1 MEFSSAFTFRQQPQE
16 NRESTSEE
24 PIPIPSPGIH
34 CPHFAGFMA
43 VSLAEGHNTIGLQPV
58 ISNAAP
64 TFQDVSLGGG
74 SFDVRKVKASSFPIG
89 LGTEIL
95 KGRKYVAVKHPRT
108 QDDGSVSFAD
118 IALELQIL
126 RHPLVQKHEN
136 IVDLLAVMYHDNGN
150 KEGIRVV
157 PALVLEYAEYGN
169 LKSYQEA
176 GYAPSLHEKL
186 DIAIDAA
193 RGLEGLHEAGI
204 VHGDVKPSNLLV
216 FRHPNKKAV
225 VKVSDF
231 GFAMPMQ
238 GGQLIGSTE
247 VYLAPEAETAH
258 FNRRYIRQQDIYSF
272 GLTLWTILGDGVAY
286 HSTLPEGDK
295 LESIWK
301 LKKSNLIASLATFNV
316 LHRLRNEKY
325 PLMTLAKVI
334 LTCLQCPPEKRF
346 SSMSKIIHHLEVTK
360 SLVNSTDGRDTPDAS
375 ALRAAL
381 PTFESIVYRAKI
393 PTTDD
398 ERSERT
404 ILKGLTTVAFAYLR
418 QELGLHNTPASI
430 DPWQICNMMTH
441 FLPKAHERYY
451 SSFSRDETPFIAA
464 LQGISKSRLE
474 KTITELLP
482 TISQLLPREPNLSET
497 REAQPVS
504 AVNACLL
511 ILDCAGLLNEPFNT
525 ELFSLVA
532 TKSKAE
538 PMQLFKDEDFIPD
551 VCYNTNPEID
561 SGTDSIKIKK
571 SSNILQKTPKAVR
584 VALFNSLKTIFDTS
598 TNQNERAKTA
608 LNLAS
613 ACMDDIGVEYDL
625 RSAAYYVRQ
634 AAQLGSEEAQTLY
647 ISVFCQVP
655 DQEAPDEE
663 TLRTWVV
670 ESAQA
675 GNPVALQKL
684 KKDWPSDWRQVKQK
698 TQLDELNRLGVNAS
712 ASEDLSSMLEA
723 LSLSEVEFSYSRDL
737 LLWSIVMDK
746 PDITVTCLDQNNS
759 LVELALQNE
768 ETPLLLAARLGRK
781 RVLEAILQHHSCGSA
796 PQIAD
801 QKGITPLHWLCSFA
815 DEDHETIAKLL
826 VSKGADLNSPACV
839 ISRTQYGIRLDGGGI
854 LAHTPLHWAITQ
866 KRLAAVDVLLKLGAD
881 PTFCMEVEE
890 GEGSHLSP
898 LELACGLCYS
908 PVVERL
914 LQEPQV
920 QQETSKLKPMVGGGE
935 LMYLPL
941 FHVISGTPR
950 WQRLLTL
957 GIDFELETKN
967 TMKVMIENGAPTDT
981 VLQLGSNVKMA
992 AVLATAYHQCAADL
1006 MISGLE
1012 FGFAN
1017 QINATFGRISS
1028 GGSALFLAITHGDRD
1043 MFKALVDAGA
1053 DVNAV
1058 DADGLNALYRA
1069 AKETDD
1075 TYFVEKLL
1083 EKGLPVD
1090 PITPEPLSAFY
1101 AATYSGN
1108 LTVAQYLFDHG
1119 ADRDR
1124 VPTSISKSI
1133 MSDMLLTGTRNAL
1146 HRVKFL
1152 LSLPDRNGS
1161 DGFLV
1166 NVGHDTFSLFH
1177 FTLKYMGEFA
1187 EDNEV
1192 AEIAIVELL
1201 HKYNTQDHL
1210 DNTAGPY
1217 KMTAIAVAGESGNYF
1232 AVRRL
1237 LEYGASPNIPDHYG
1251 RTALDLVYRRYCF
1264 PERLPAFKE
1273 ADVDDE
1279 KAVNK
1284 LLKVTNENTAELLSL
1299 LKSHNAETKSW
1310 SAPSWMEND
1319 SGFRSLDW
1327 VLERLR
1333 DDRKSSGFDISHWSA
1348 DSRSVREI
1356 TIKGTKRHLIGNGG
1370 NFGDKKYNGV
1380 ADVVVLIPKL

>member
-1 MEFSSAFTFRQQPQE
+1 MEFSSALTFRQQPQE
-16 NRESTSEE
+16 NQESTSED
-24 PIPIPSPGIH
+24 PIPVPSPGIH
-34 CPHFAGFMA
+34 CPHFAGFIA
-43 VSLAEGHNTIGLQPV
+43 ASFANGHNAIGLQPV

-126 RHPLVQKHEN
+126 RHPPVQKHEN
-136 IVDLLAVMYHDNGN
+136 IVDLLAVMYHDTGN
-150 KEGIRVV
+150 KEGITVV
-157 PALVLEYAEYGN
+157 PALVLEYAEYGS
-169 LKSYQEA
+169 LKSYQEE
-176 GYAPSLHEKL
+176 GYARSLHEKL

-216 FRHPNKKAV
+216 FKHPTKKTI
-225 VKVSDF
+225 VKISDF
-231 GFAMPMQ
+231 GFAMPTQ

-247 VYLAPEAETAH
+247 VYRAPEAETAH
-258 FNRRYIRQQDIYSF
+258 FNSRYLRQQDIYSF

-286 HSTLPEGDK
+286 HSTLPDGDK
-295 LESIWK
+295 LENVWK
-301 LKKSNLIASLATFNV
+301 LKKTNLIASLATFNI

-325 PLMTLAKVI
+325 PLMTLAKLI
-334 LTCLQCPPEKRF
+334 LTCLQCSPEKRF
-346 SSMSKIIHHLEVTK
+346 SSMSKITDHLEVTK
-360 SLVNSTDGRDTPDAS
+360 SLVNSTDGRDSPDAS
-375 ALRAAL
+375 VLRAAL

-398 ERSERT
+398 ERSERM
-404 ILKGLTTVAFAYLR
+404 ILKGLTTVVFAYLR
-418 QELGLHNTPASI
+418 QELGLQDTPASI

-451 SSFSRDETPFIAA
+451 SSFSQDESPFIAA
-464 LQGISKSRLE
+464 LQGSSKSRLE
-474 KTITELLP
+474 KTMSELLP
-482 TISQLLPREPNLSET
+482 TISQLLPREANPSEAS
-497 REAQPVS
+497 EAQPVS

-511 ILDCAGLLNEPFNT
+511 ILDCAGLLKEPFNT
-525 ELFSLVA
+525 ELFSLVT

-538 PMQLFKDEDFIPD
+538 PMQLFKDGDFIPD
-551 VCYNTNPEID
+551 
-561 SGTDSIKIKK
+561 IKK
-571 SSNILQKTPKAVR
+571 SSNILQKTPKTVKI
-584 VALFNSLKTIFDTS
+584 ALFNSLKTIFETS
-598 TNQNERAKTA
+598 TNQNDRARAA

-613 ACMDDIGVEYDL
+613 AYMDDIGVEYNL
-625 RSAAYYVRQ
+625 KSAAYYVRQ
-634 AAQLGSEEAQTLY
+634 AAQLGSEEARTLY
-647 ISVFCQVP
+647 ISVFSHVP
-655 DQEAPDEE
+655 EQEAPDDE

-698 TQLDELNRLGVNAS
+698 FQLDEFNRLGVNVS
-712 ASEDLSSMLEA
+712 ASEDLSSMLEV
-723 LSLSEVEFSYSRDL
+723 LSLREIEFSYSRDL
-737 LLWSIVMDK
+737 LIWSIVMDK
-746 PDITVTCLDQNNS
+746 PGVTMTCLNQNQS
-759 LVELALQNE
+759 LPEFALQNE

-781 RVLEAILQHHSCGSA
+781 RVLETISLHPSSGSA
-796 PQIAD
+796 AQIAD
-801 QKGITPLHWLCSFA
+801 DKGITPLHWLCSFE

-826 VSKGADLNSPACV
+826 VIKGAELSSPACG
-839 ISRTQYGIRLDGGGI
+839 ISRTQYGIRVDEDGI
-854 LAHTPLHWAITQ
+854 LAHTPLHWAIAQ
-866 KRLAAVDVLLKLGAD
+866 KRLTAVDVLLKLGAD
-881 PTFCMEVEE
+881 PTFCMEVQE

-914 LQEPQV
+914 LQEPSV
-920 QQETSKLKPMVGGGE
+920 QLEASKLKPMVGGGE

-957 GIDFELETKN
+957 GVDFELETKK
-967 TMKVMIENGAPTDT
+967 TMKALIENGAPTDT
-981 VLQLGSNVKMA
+981 VLQLEGSNVKMP

-1006 MISGLE
+1006 MVSGLE

-1043 MFKALVDAGA
+1043 MFKALIDAGA

-1058 DADGLNALYRA
+1058 DADGLNALHRA

-1075 TYFVEKLL
+1075 VYFVEKLL

-1090 PITPEPLSAFY
+1090 PVTPEPFSAFY

-1124 VPTSISKSI
+1124 IPTSMRKSI
-1133 MSDMLLTGTRNAL
+1133 MSGMLLAGTRNAL

-1166 NVGHDTFSLFH
+1166 EVGDRTISLFH
-1177 FTLKYMGEFA
+1177 FTLKYMGEFP
-1187 EDNEV
+1187 EDNE
-1192 AEIAIVELL
+1192 IAGIMIVELL
-1201 HKYNTQDHL
+1201 QKYNTQDQL
-1210 DNTAGPY
+1210 DNTAGPH
-1217 KMTAIAVAGESGNYF
+1217 KMTAIAVAAESGNYF
-1232 AVRRL
+1232 AVKRL
-1237 LEYGASPNIPDHYG
+1237 LEYGASINIPDYYG

-1264 PERLPAFKE
+1264 PEILPAFRE
-1273 ADVDDE
+1273 VDLDDE

-1284 LLKVTNENTAELLSL
+1284 ILKAANENTTEIMSL
-1299 LKSHNAETKSW
+1299 LKAHNAETKSW
-1310 SAPSWMEND
+1310 VAPSWIETD
-1319 SGFRSLDW
+1319 GGFRSLDW

-1333 DDRKSSGFDISHWSA
+1333 KGRNSG
-1348 DSRSVREI
+1348 
-1356 TIKGTKRHLIGNGG
+1356 G
-1370 NFGDKKYNGV
+1370 
-1380 ADVVVLIPKL
+1380 

>member
-16 NRESTSEE
+16 NQQSTSAE
-24 PIPIPSPGIH
+24 PIPVPSPGIH
-34 CPHFAGFMA
+34 CPHFAGFIA
-43 VSLAEGHNTIGLQPV
+43 VSFANGHNTIGLQPV
-58 ISNAAP
+58 ISNADP
-64 TFQDVSLGGG
+64 TLQDVSLGGG

-108 QDDGSVSFAD
+108 QDDGSVPFAD

-126 RHPLVQKHEN
+126 RHPPVQKHEN
-136 IVDLLAVMYHDNGN
+136 IVDLLAVMYHNTGN
-150 KEGIRVV
+150 KEGITVV
-157 PALVLEYAEYGN
+157 PALVLEYAEYGS

-176 GYAPSLHEKL
+176 GYAQSLHEKL
-186 DIAIDAA
+186 DIAIDTA

-216 FRHPNKKAV
+216 FKHPTKKTV

-247 VYLAPEAETAH
+247 VYRAPEAETAH
-258 FNRRYIRQQDIYSF
+258 FNSRYLRQQDIYSF
-272 GLTLWTILGDGVAY
+272 GLTLWTIIGDGVAY
-286 HSTLPEGDK
+286 HSTLPDGDK

-301 LKKSNLIASLATFNV
+301 LKKTNLIASLATFNV

-325 PLMTLAKVI
+325 PLMTLAKLI
-334 LTCLQCPPEKRF
+334 LTCLQCSPEKRF
-346 SSMSKIIHHLEVTK
+346 SGMSKIIHHLEITR
-360 SLVNSTDGRDTPDAS
+360 SLVNSMDGRDTLDAS

-404 ILKGLTTVAFAYLR
+404 ILKGLTTVVFAYLR
-418 QELGLHNTPASI
+418 QELGLQNTPASI

-451 SSFSRDETPFIAA
+451 CSFSQDETPFISA

-474 KTITELLP
+474 KTMVT
-482 TISQLLPREPNLSET
+482 
-497 REAQPVS
+497 
-504 AVNACLL
+504 
-511 ILDCAGLLNEPFNT
+511 
-525 ELFSLVA
+525 

-538 PMQLFKDEDFIPD
+538 PMQLFKDQDFIP
-551 VCYNTNPEID
+551 NIQ
-561 SGTDSIKIKK
+561 K
-571 SSNILQKTPKAVR
+571 SSNILQKTPKPVR
-584 VALFNSLKTIFDTS
+584 VALFKSLKSIFETS
-598 TNQNERAKTA
+598 TNQNERAQA
-608 LNLAS
+608 AFNIAG
-613 ACMDDIGVEYDL
+613 AYMDDIGVTYDL
-625 RSAAYYVRQ
+625 KLAAYYIRQ
-634 AAQLGSEEAQTLY
+634 AAQLGSDEARTLY
-647 ISVFCQVP
+647 ISVFSHVP
-655 DQEAPDEE
+655 DHE
-663 TLRTWVV
+663 TLDKEMLRTWLV
-670 ESAQA
+670 ESAKA

-684 KKDWPSDWRQVKQK
+684 KENWSSDWRQLKQK
-698 TQLDELNRLGVNAS
+698 VQLDELTRLEADANTA
-712 ASEDLSSMLEA
+712 EDLLSMLEA
-723 LSLSEVEFSYSRDL
+723 LSLNEVEFSYSRDL

-746 PDITVTCLDQNNS
+746 PDVTATCLDQNHRLNQ
-759 LVELALQNE
+759 LVLQNE

-781 RVLEAILQHHSCGSA
+781 RVLETILQHPSCGISA
-796 PQIAD
+796 QMAD
-801 QKGITPLHWLCSFA
+801 ERGITPLHWLCSFE

-826 VSKGADLNSPACV
+826 ISKGAELNSPAST
-839 ISRTQYGIRLDGGGI
+839 ISRTQYGISVDGDGI

-866 KRLAAVDVLLKLGAD
+866 KRLTAVDILLKLGAD
-881 PTFCMEVEE
+881 PTFCMEVED

-914 LQEPQV
+914 LQEPLV
-920 QQETSKLKPMVGGGE
+920 KPEASKLKPMVGGGE
-935 LMYLPL
+935 LLYLPL

-957 GIDFELETKN
+957 GVDFELETKK
-967 TMKVMIENGAPTDT
+967 TMKALIENGAPTDA
-981 VLQLGSNVKMA
+981 VLQLGGNVKMA

-1058 DADGLNALYRA
+1058 DADGLNALHRA

-1075 TYFVEKLL
+1075 VYFVEKLL

-1090 PITPEPLSAFY
+1090 PLTPEPFSAFY
-1101 AATYSGN
+1101 TATYSGN
-1108 LTVAQYLFDHG
+1108 LAVAQYLFDHG

-1124 VPTSISKSI
+1124 IPK
-1133 MSDMLLTGTRNAL
+1133 NAL

-1177 FTLKYMGEFA
+1177 FTIKYMGEFA
-1187 EDNEV
+1187 EDHEV
-1192 AEIAIVELL
+1192 AGIAIVELL
-1201 HKYNTQDHL
+1201 RKYNTQDQL

-1217 KMTAIAVAGESGNYF
+1217 KMTAIAIAAESGNYF
-1232 AVRRL
+1232 AVRRF
-1237 LEYGASPNIPDHYG
+1237 LEYGANPNIPDDYG
-1251 RTALDLVYRRYCF
+1251 RTALDLVYRRYCY
-1264 PERLPAFKE
+1264 PEWLPALKE
-1273 ADVDDE
+1273 ADLDDE

-1284 LLKVTNENTAELLSL
+1284 ILNAANENTTELMSL
-1299 LKSHNAETKSW
+1299 LKEHNAETKSW
-1310 SAPSWMEND
+1310 SAPSWIETD
-1319 SGFRSLDW
+1319 SGFRKLDW

-1333 DDRKSSGFDISHWSA
+1333 KERGSDG
-1348 DSRSVREI
+1348 
-1356 TIKGTKRHLIGNGG
+1356 
-1370 NFGDKKYNGV
+1370 
-1380 ADVVVLIPKL
+1380 

>member
-16 NRESTSEE
+16 NQEPTSED
-24 PIPIPSPGIH
+24 PIPAPSPGIH
-34 CPHFAGFMA
+34 CPHFAGFIA
-43 VSLAEGHNTIGLQPV
+43 VFFANGDNAVGLQPV

-108 QDDGSVSFAD
+108 QDDGPVSFAD

-126 RHPLVQKHEN
+126 RHPPVQKHEN
-136 IVDLLAVMYHDNGN
+136 IVDLLAVMYHDTGN
-150 KEGIRVV
+150 KEGITVV
-157 PALVLEYAEYGN
+157 PALVLEYAEFGN

-176 GYAPSLHEKL
+176 GYARSLHEKL

-216 FRHPNKKAV
+216 FKHPTKKSV
-225 VKVSDF
+225 VKISDF
-231 GFAMPMQ
+231 GFAIPMQ

-247 VYLAPEAETAH
+247 VYRAPEAEIAH
-258 FNRRYIRQQDIYSF
+258 FNSRYLRQQDIYSF
-272 GLTLWTILGDGVAY
+272 GLTLWTIIGDGVAY
-286 HSTLPEGDK
+286 HSTLPDGDK
-295 LESIWK
+295 LENIWK
-301 LKKSNLIASLATFNV
+301 LKKTNLIASLATFNV

-325 PLMTLAKVI
+325 PLMTLAKLI
-334 LTCLQCPPEKRF
+334 HTCLQCSPEKRF
-346 SSMSKIIHHLEVTK
+346 SSMSKIIDHLEITK
-360 SLVNSTDGRDTPDAS
+360 SLVNSTDGLGTPDAS

-404 ILKGLTTVAFAYLR
+404 ILKGLTTVVFAYLL
-418 QELGLHNTPASI
+418 QELGLQNTPASI
-430 DPWQICNMMTH
+430 NPWQICNMMTH

-451 SSFSRDETPFIAA
+451 SSFSQDENPFIAA
-464 LQGISKSRLE
+464 LQGISKTRLE
-474 KTITELLP
+474 KTVAELLP
-482 TISQLLPREPNLSET
+482 TISQLLPREASPSEAS
-497 REAQPVS
+497 EAQPVS
-504 AVNACLL
+504 AANACLL

-525 ELFSLVA
+525 ELFSLVT

-538 PMQLFKDEDFIPD
+538 PMQLFKDQDFIPD
-551 VCYNTNPEID
+551 
-561 SGTDSIKIKK
+561 IKK
-571 SSNILQKTPKAVR
+571 SSNILQKTPKPAR
-584 VALFNSLKTIFDTS
+584 VALFNSLKTIFETS
-598 TNQNERAKTA
+598 TNQNERAQAA
-608 LNLAS
+608 LNLSS
-613 ACMDDIGVEYDL
+613 AYMDDIGVEYDL
-625 RSAAYYVRQ
+625 KSAAYYIRQ
-634 AAQLGSEEAQTLY
+634 AAQLGSEEARTLY
-647 ISVFCQVP
+647 ISVFSHVP

-670 ESAQA
+670 ESAQV

-684 KKDWPSDWRQVKQK
+684 KKDWPADWRQVKQK
-698 TQLDELNRLGVNAS
+698 LQLDELNRLGVNTS
-712 ASEDLSSMLEA
+712 AFEDLSSMLEV
-723 LSLSEVEFSYSRDL
+723 LSLREVEFSYSRDL

-746 PDITVTCLDQNNS
+746 PDVTVTCLDQNHS
-759 LVELALQNE
+759 LPELALQNE
-768 ETPLLLAARLGRK
+768 ETPLLVAARLGRK
-781 RVLEAILQHHSCGSA
+781 RVLETILQHPSCGSA
-796 PQIAD
+796 AQIAD
-801 QKGITPLHWLCSFA
+801 ERGITPLHWLCSFE

-826 VSKGADLNSPACV
+826 VSKGAELNSPACT
-839 ISRTQYGIRLDGGGI
+839 ISRTQYGIRVDEDGI
-854 LAHTPLHWAITQ
+854 LAQTPLHWAVTQ
-866 KRLAAVDVLLKLGAD
+866 KSLTAVDVLLKLGAD
-881 PTFCMEVEE
+881 PTFCMEVED

-914 LQEPQV
+914 LREPLV
-920 QQETSKLKPMVGGGE
+920 QPEASKLKPMVGGGE

-957 GIDFELETKN
+957 GVDFELETKK
-967 TMKVMIENGAPTDT
+967 TIKALIENGAPTDA

-1006 MISGLE
+1006 MVSGLE
-1012 FGFAN
+1012 LGFAN

-1028 GGSALFLAITHGDRD
+1028 GGSALFLTITHGDRD
-1043 MFKALVDAGA
+1043 MFKALIDAGA

-1058 DADGLNALYRA
+1058 DADGLNALHRA

-1075 TYFVEKLL
+1075 VYFVEKLL

-1090 PITPEPLSAFY
+1090 PITPEPFSAFY
-1101 AATYSGN
+1101 TATYSGN

-1124 VPTSISKSI
+1124 IPT
-1133 MSDMLLTGTRNAL
+1133 NAL

-1177 FTLKYMGEFA
+1177 FTIKYMGEFA

-1192 AEIAIVELL
+1192 AGIMIVELL
-1201 HKYNTQDHL
+1201 RKYNTQDQL

-1217 KMTAIAVAGESGNYF
+1217 KMTAIAVAAESGNYF

-1237 LEYGASPNIPDHYG
+1237 LEYGASPNIPDDYG

-1264 PERLPAFKE
+1264 PESLPALKE
-1273 ADVDDE
+1273 AELDDE
-1279 KAVNK
+1279 KVVHKILKAV
-1284 LLKVTNENTAELLSL
+1284 NENTTELMSL
-1299 LKSHNAETKSW
+1299 LKSYNAETRSW
-1310 SAPSWMEND
+1310 SAPSWIETD
-1319 SGFRSLDW
+1319 SGFRNLDW

-1333 DDRKSSGFDISHWSA
+1333 TERKS
-1348 DSRSVREI
+1348 
-1356 TIKGTKRHLIGNGG
+1356 GG
-1370 NFGDKKYNGV
+1370 
-1380 ADVVVLIPKL
+1380 

>member
-16 NRESTSEE
+16 NQESTSAE
-24 PIPIPSPGIH
+24 PIPVPSPGIH
-34 CPHFAGFMA
+34 CPHFAGFIA
-43 VSLAEGHNTIGLQPV
+43 VSFANGQNTIGLQPV

-118 IALELQIL
+118 IVLELQIL
-126 RHPLVQKHEN
+126 RHPPVQKHEN
-136 IVDLLAVMYHDNGN
+136 IVDLLAVMYHDTGN
-150 KEGIRVV
+150 KEGITVV
-157 PALVLEYAEYGN
+157 PALVLEYAEYGS

-176 GYAPSLHEKL
+176 GYARSLHEKL
-186 DIAIDAA
+186 DIAIDTA

-216 FRHPNKKAV
+216 FKHPTKKTV

-247 VYLAPEAETAH
+247 VYRAPEAETAH
-258 FNRRYIRQQDIYSF
+258 FNSRYLRQQDIYSF

-286 HSTLPEGDK
+286 HSTLPDGDK

-301 LKKSNLIASLATFNV
+301 LKKTNLIASLATFNV

-325 PLMTLAKVI
+325 PLMTLAKLI
-334 LTCLQCPPEKRF
+334 LTCLQCFPEKRF
-346 SSMSKIIHHLEVTK
+346 SSMSKIIDHLEITR
-360 SLVNSTDGRDTPDAS
+360 SLVNSADGRDTPDAS

-381 PTFESIVYRAKI
+381 PAFESIVYRAKI

-404 ILKGLTTVAFAYLR
+404 ILKGLTTVVFAYLR
-418 QELGLHNTPASI
+418 QELGLQNTPASI

-451 SSFSRDETPFIAA
+451 SSFSQDETPFIAA

-474 KTITELLP
+474 KTMVT
-482 TISQLLPREPNLSET
+482 
-497 REAQPVS
+497 
-504 AVNACLL
+504 
-511 ILDCAGLLNEPFNT
+511 
-525 ELFSLVA
+525 

-538 PMQLFKDEDFIPD
+538 PMKLFKDQDFIP
-551 VCYNTNPEID
+551 NIQ
-561 SGTDSIKIKK
+561 K
-571 SSNILQKTPKAVR
+571 SSNILQKTPKPVR
-584 VALFNSLKTIFDTS
+584 VALFNSLKSIFETS
-598 TNQNERAKTA
+598 TNQNERAQA
-608 LNLAS
+608 AFNIAG
-613 ACMDDIGVEYDL
+613 AYMDDIGVAYDL
-625 RSAAYYVRQ
+625 KLAAYYIRQ
-634 AAQLGSEEAQTLY
+634 AAQLGSDEARTLY
-647 ISVFCQVP
+647 ISVFSHVP
-655 DQEAPDEE
+655 DQEALDEE
-663 TLRTWVV
+663 MLRTWLA
-670 ESAQA
+670 ESAKA
-675 GNPVALQKL
+675 GNTVALQKL
-684 KKDWPSDWRQVKQK
+684 KENWPSDWRQLKQK
-698 TQLDELNRLGVNAS
+698 VQLDELARLDADANTA
-712 ASEDLSSMLEA
+712 EDLLSMLEA
-723 LSLSEVEFSYSRDL
+723 LSLNEVEFSYSRDL

-746 PDITVTCLDQNNS
+746 PDVTATCLDQNHRLTQ
-759 LVELALQNE
+759 LVLQNE
-768 ETPLLLAARLGRK
+768 ETPLLLAARLGRR
-781 RVLEAILQHHSCGSA
+781 RVLETILQHPSCG
-796 PQIAD
+796 IAAQMAD
-801 QKGITPLHWLCSFA
+801 ERGITPLHWLCSFE

-826 VSKGADLNSPACV
+826 VSKGAELNSPAST
-839 ISRTQYGIRLDGGGI
+839 ISRTQYGISVDGDGI

-866 KRLAAVDVLLKLGAD
+866 KRLTAVDVLLKLGAD

-898 LELACGLCYS
+898 IELACGLCYS
-908 PVVERL
+908 PVVQRL
-914 LQEPQV
+914 LQEPAV
-920 QQETSKLKPMVGGGE
+920 QEEASKLKPMVGGGE
-935 LMYLPL
+935 LLYLPL

-950 WQRLLTL
+950 WQRLLTV
-957 GIDFELETKN
+957 GVDFELETKK
-967 TMKVMIENGAPTDT
+967 TMKALIENGAPTDA
-981 VLQLGSNVKMA
+981 VLQLGGNVKMA
-992 AVLATAYHQCAADL
+992 AVFATAYHQCAADL
-1006 MISGLE
+1006 MVSGLE

-1058 DADGLNALYRA
+1058 DADGLNVLHRA

-1075 TYFVEKLL
+1075 VYFAEKLL

-1090 PITPEPLSAFY
+1090 PITPEPFSAFY
-1101 AATYSGN
+1101 TATYSGN
-1108 LTVAQYLFDHG
+1108 LAVAQYLFDHG

-1124 VPTSISKSI
+1124 IPT
-1133 MSDMLLTGTRNAL
+1133 NAL

-1177 FTLKYMGEFA
+1177 FTIKYMGEFA
-1187 EDNEV
+1187 EDHEV
-1192 AEIAIVELL
+1192 AGIAIVELL
-1201 HKYNTQDHL
+1201 RKYNTKDQL

-1217 KMTAIAVAGESGNYF
+1217 KMTAIAIAAESGNYF
-1232 AVRRL
+1232 AVRRF
-1237 LEYGASPNIPDHYG
+1237 LEYGANPNIPDDYG
-1251 RTALDLVYRRYCF
+1251 RTALDLVYRRYCY
-1264 PERLPAFKE
+1264 PEWLPALKE
-1273 ADVDDE
+1273 ADLDDE

-1284 LLKVTNENTAELLSL
+1284 ILKAANENTTELMSL
-1299 LKSHNAETKSW
+1299 LKEHNAETKSW
-1310 SAPSWMEND
+1310 SAPSWIETD
-1319 SGFRSLDW
+1319 GGFRKLDW

-1333 DDRKSSGFDISHWSA
+1333 KERGSG
-1348 DSRSVREI
+1348 
-1356 TIKGTKRHLIGNGG
+1356 G
-1370 NFGDKKYNGV
+1370 
-1380 ADVVVLIPKL
+1380 

>member
-16 NRESTSEE
+16 NQQSTSAE
-24 PIPIPSPGIH
+24 PIPVPSPGIH
-34 CPHFAGFMA
+34 CPHFAGFIA
-43 VSLAEGHNTIGLQPV
+43 VSFANGHNTIGLQPV
-58 ISNAAP
+58 ISNADP
-64 TFQDVSLGGG
+64 TLQDVSLGGG

-126 RHPLVQKHEN
+126 RHPPVQKHEN
-136 IVDLLAVMYHDNGN
+136 IVDLLAVMYHDTGHQ
-150 KEGIRVV
+150 EGITVV
-157 PALVLEYAEYGN
+157 PALVLEYADYGS

-176 GYAPSLHEKL
+176 GYAQSLHEKL
-186 DIAIDAA
+186 NIAIDTA

-216 FRHPNKKAV
+216 FKHPTRKTL
-225 VKVSDF
+225 VKGSDF

-247 VYLAPEAETAH
+247 VYRAPEAETAH
-258 FNRRYIRQQDIYSF
+258 SNSRYLRQQDIYSF
-272 GLTLWTILGDGVAY
+272 GLTLWTIIGDGVAY
-286 HSTLPEGDK
+286 HSTLPDGDK

-301 LKKSNLIASLATFNV
+301 LKKTNLIASLATFNV

-325 PLMTLAKVI
+325 PLMTLAKLI
-334 LTCLQCPPEKRF
+334 LTCLQYSPEKRF
-346 SSMSKIIHHLEVTK
+346 SGMSKIIDHLEITR
-360 SLVNSTDGRDTPDAS
+360 SLVNSTDGRDTLDAS
-375 ALRAAL
+375 ALRATL

-404 ILKGLTTVAFAYLR
+404 ILKGLTTVVFAYLR
-418 QELGLHNTPASI
+418 QELGLQNTPASI

-451 SSFSRDETPFIAA
+451 SSFSQDEAPFIAA

-474 KTITELLP
+474 KTMVT
-482 TISQLLPREPNLSET
+482 
-497 REAQPVS
+497 
-504 AVNACLL
+504 
-511 ILDCAGLLNEPFNT
+511 
-525 ELFSLVA
+525 

-538 PMQLFKDEDFIPD
+538 PMQLFKDQDFIP
-551 VCYNTNPEID
+551 NIQ
-561 SGTDSIKIKK
+561 K
-571 SSNILQKTPKAVR
+571 SSNILQKTPKPVR
-584 VALFNSLKTIFDTS
+584 VALFNSLKSIFETS
-598 TNQNERAKTA
+598 VNQNERAQA
-608 LNLAS
+608 AFNIAG
-613 ACMDDIGVEYDL
+613 AYMDDIGVTYDL
-625 RSAAYYVRQ
+625 KLAAYYIRQ
-634 AAQLGSEEAQTLY
+634 AAQLGSDEARTLY
-647 ISVFCQVP
+647 ISVFSHVP
-655 DQEAPDEE
+655 DHE
-663 TLRTWVV
+663 TLDKEMLRTWLV
-670 ESAQA
+670 ESAKA
-675 GNPVALQKL
+675 GNPVAFQKL
-684 KKDWPSDWRQVKQK
+684 KENWPSDWRQLKQK
-698 TQLDELNRLGVNAS
+698 VQLDELTRLEADANTA
-712 ASEDLSSMLEA
+712 EDLLSMLEA
-723 LSLSEVEFSYSRDL
+723 LSMNEVEFSYSRDL

-746 PDITVTCLDQNNS
+746 PDVTATCLDQNHKLNQ
-759 LVELALQNE
+759 LVLQNE

-781 RVLEAILQHHSCGSA
+781 RVLETILQHPSCG
-796 PQIAD
+796 IAAQMAD
-801 QKGITPLHWLCSFA
+801 ERGITPLHWLCSFE
-815 DEDHETIAKLL
+815 DEDHVTIAKLL
-826 VSKGADLNSPACV
+826 ISKGAELNSPAST
-839 ISRTQYGIRLDGGGI
+839 ISRTQYGISVDGDGI

-866 KRLAAVDVLLKLGAD
+866 KRLTAVDVLLKLGAD
-881 PTFCMEVEE
+881 PTFCMEVED

-914 LQEPQV
+914 LQEPLV
-920 QQETSKLKPMVGGGE
+920 QPEASKLKPMVGGGE
-935 LMYLPL
+935 LLYLPL

-957 GIDFELETKN
+957 GVDFELETKK
-967 TMKVMIENGAPTDT
+967 TMKALIENGAPTDA
-981 VLQLGSNVKMA
+981 VLQLGGNVKMA

-1058 DADGLNALYRA
+1058 DADGLNALHRA

-1075 TYFVEKLL
+1075 VYFVEKLL

-1090 PITPEPLSAFY
+1090 PITPEPFSAFY
-1101 AATYSGN
+1101 TATYSGN
-1108 LTVAQYLFDHG
+1108 LAVAQYLFDHG

-1124 VPTSISKSI
+1124 IPTSMRKSI

-1177 FTLKYMGEFA
+1177 FTIKYMGEFA
-1187 EDNEV
+1187 EDHEV
-1192 AEIAIVELL
+1192 AGIAIVELL
-1201 HKYNTQDHL
+1201 RKYNNQEQL

-1217 KMTAIAVAGESGNYF
+1217 KMTAIAIAAESGNYF
-1232 AVRRL
+1232 AVRRF
-1237 LEYGASPNIPDHYG
+1237 LEYGANPNIPDEYG
-1251 RTALDLVYRRYCF
+1251 RTALDLVYRRYCY
-1264 PERLPAFKE
+1264 PEWLPALKE
-1273 ADVDDE
+1273 ADLDDE
-1279 KAVNK
+1279 RAVNK
-1284 LLKVTNENTAELLSL
+1284 ILNAANENTTELMSL
-1299 LKSHNAETKSW
+1299 LKEHNAETKSW
-1310 SAPSWMEND
+1310 SAPSWIETD
-1319 SGFRSLDW
+1319 SGFRKLDW

-1333 DDRKSSGFDISHWSA
+1333 KERGSDG
-1348 DSRSVREI
+1348 
-1356 TIKGTKRHLIGNGG
+1356 
-1370 NFGDKKYNGV
+1370 
-1380 ADVVVLIPKL
+1380 

>member
-1 MEFSSAFTFRQQPQE
+1 MEFSSAFTFRQQPQDSQ
-16 NRESTSEE
+16 ESTSED
-24 PIPIPSPGIH
+24 PIPVPSPGIH
-34 CPHFAGFMA
+34 CPHFAGFIA
-43 VSLAEGHNTIGLQPV
+43 VSFASGDNDIGLQPV

-64 TFQDVSLGGG
+64 TFRDVSLGGG

-126 RHPLVQKHEN
+126 RHPPVKKHEN
-136 IVDLLAVMYHDNGN
+136 IVDFLAIMYHDTGN
-150 KEGIRVV
+150 KEGITVV

-176 GYAPSLHEKL
+176 GYARSLHEKL

-216 FRHPNKKAV
+216 FKHPTKKTI

-247 VYLAPEAETAH
+247 VYRAPEGETAH
-258 FNRRYIRQQDIYSF
+258 FNSRYLRQQDIYSF

-286 HSTLPEGDK
+286 HSTLPDGDK

-301 LKKSNLIASLATFNV
+301 LKKTNLIASLATFNV

-325 PLMTLAKVI
+325 PLMTLAKLI
-334 LTCLQCPPEKRF
+334 LTCLQCAPEKRF
-346 SSMSKIIHHLEVTK
+346 SSMSKIIDHLEVTK
-360 SLVNSTDGRDTPDAS
+360 SLVNSTDGRDTPNAS
-375 ALRAAL
+375 ALRAVL

-393 PTTDD
+393 PTNDD

-404 ILKGLTTVAFAYLR
+404 ILKGLTTVVFAYLR
-418 QELGLHNTPASI
+418 QELGLQNNPASI

-451 SSFSRDETPFIAA
+451 SSFSQHETPFIAA

-474 KTITELLP
+474 KTMVT
-482 TISQLLPREPNLSET
+482 
-497 REAQPVS
+497 
-504 AVNACLL
+504 
-511 ILDCAGLLNEPFNT
+511 
-525 ELFSLVA
+525 

-551 VCYNTNPEID
+551 
-561 SGTDSIKIKK
+561 IKK
-571 SSNILQKTPKAVR
+571 LSNILQKTPKAAR
-584 VALFNSLKTIFDTS
+584 VALFNSLKTIFETS
-598 TNQNERAKTA
+598 TSQNERARAA

-613 ACMDDIGVEYDL
+613 AYMDDIGVEYDL
-625 RSAAYYVRQ
+625 KSAAYYVRQ
-634 AAQLGSEEAQTLY
+634 AAHLGSEEARTLY
-647 ISVFCQVP
+647 ISVFSHIP
-655 DQEAPDEE
+655 DQDVPDEE
-663 TLRTWVV
+663 MPRTWVV

-684 KKDWPSDWRQVKQK
+684 KVNWPSDWRQVKQK
-698 TQLDELNRLGVNAS
+698 LQLDELARLGVNAS
-712 ASEDLSSMLEA
+712 ACEDLSSMLEA
-723 LSLSEVEFSYSRDL
+723 LSLSEVEFVFSRDL
-737 LLWSIVMDK
+737 LLWSIVLDK
-746 PDITVTCLDQNNS
+746 PDVMIICLDQNRGLAQ
-759 LVELALQNE
+759 LVLQNE
-768 ETPLLLAARLGRK
+768 ETPLLVAARLGRK
-781 RVLEAILQHHSCGSA
+781 RILETILQHPSCGNA
-796 PQIAD
+796 AHIAD
-801 QKGITPLHWLCSFA
+801 ERGITPLHWLCSFE

-826 VSKGADLNSPACV
+826 VSKGAELNSPACV
-839 ISRTQYGIRLDGGGI
+839 ISRTQYGIRVCNDEI
-854 LAHTPLHWAITQ
+854 LSHTPLHWAIAQ
-866 KRLAAVDVLLKLGAD
+866 KRITAVDVLLKLGAD
-881 PTFCMEVEE
+881 PTFCMEVGD
-890 GEGSHLSP
+890 GEASHLSP

-914 LQEPQV
+914 LQEPSV
-920 QQETSKLKPMVGGGE
+920 QPEASKVKPMVGGGE

-950 WQRLLTL
+950 WQRVLTL
-957 GIDFELETKN
+957 GVDFELETKK
-967 TMKVMIENGAPTDT
+967 TMKALVEKGAPTDA
-981 VLQLGSNVKMA
+981 VLQLGSHVKMA

-1017 QINATFGRISS
+1017 EINATFGRISS
-1028 GGSALFLAITHGDRD
+1028 GGSALFLAITHGNRD
-1043 MFKALVDAGA
+1043 MFKALIDAGA
-1053 DVNAV
+1053 DIDAV
-1058 DADGLNALYRA
+1058 DDDGLNALHRA

-1075 TYFVEKLL
+1075 VFFVEKLL

-1090 PITPEPLSAFY
+1090 PTTPEPLSAFY
-1101 AATYSGN
+1101 VATYSGN

-1119 ADRDR
+1119 AGRDR
-1124 VPTSISKSI
+1124 ISTSAGKSI

-1161 DGFLV
+1161 DGFMV

-1177 FTLKYMGEFA
+1177 FTIKYMGEFA

-1192 AEIAIVELL
+1192 AGIAIVELL
-1201 HKYNTQDHL
+1201 RKYNTQDQL

-1217 KMTAIAVAGESGNYF
+1217 KMTAIAVAAESGNYF
-1232 AVRRL
+1232 AVKRL
-1237 LEYGASPNIPDHYG
+1237 LEYGASPSIPDHYG
-1251 RTALDLVYRRYCF
+1251 RTALDLVYRRYYF
-1264 PERLPAFKE
+1264 PENLPALKE
-1273 ADVDDE
+1273 ADLDDD
-1279 KAVNK
+1279 KVVNK
-1284 LLKVTNENTAELLSL
+1284 ILKATNENTTEVMSL
-1299 LKSHNAETKSW
+1299 LKSYNAETGSW
-1310 SAPSWMEND
+1310 SAPSWAETD

-1327 VLERLR
+1327 VLERLHK
-1333 DDRKSSGFDISHWSA
+1333 DRKS
-1348 DSRSVREI
+1348 
-1356 TIKGTKRHLIGNGG
+1356 GG
-1370 NFGDKKYNGV
+1370 
-1380 ADVVVLIPKL
+1380 

>member
-16 NRESTSEE
+16 NEESTSAE
-24 PIPIPSPGIH
+24 PIPVLSPGIH
-34 CPHFAGFMA
+34 CPHFAGFIA
-43 VSLAEGHNTIGLQPV
+43 VSFANGHNTIGLQPV

-95 KGRKYVAVKHPRT
+95 KDRKYVAVKHPRT

-126 RHPLVQKHEN
+126 RHPPVQKHEN
-136 IVDLLAVMYHDNGN
+136 IVDLLAVMYHDTGN
-150 KEGIRVV
+150 KEGITVV
-157 PALVLEYAEYGN
+157 PALVLEYAEYGS

-176 GYAPSLHEKL
+176 GYARSLHEKL
-186 DIAIDAA
+186 QVAIETA

-216 FRHPNKKAV
+216 FKHPTKKIV
-225 VKVSDF
+225 VKLSDF

-247 VYLAPEAETAH
+247 VYRAPEAETAH
-258 FNRRYIRQQDIYSF
+258 FNSRYLRQQDIYSF
-272 GLTLWTILGDGVAY
+272 GLTLWTIIGDGVAY
-286 HSTLPEGDK
+286 HSTLPDGDK

-301 LKKSNLIASLATFNV
+301 LKKTNLIASLATFNV

-325 PLMTLAKVI
+325 PLMTLAKLI
-334 LTCLQCPPEKRF
+334 LTCLQCSPEKRF
-346 SSMSKIIHHLEVTK
+346 SGMSKIIDHLEITR
-360 SLVNSTDGRDTPDAS
+360 SLVNSTDGCDTEDAS

-404 ILKGLTTVAFAYLR
+404 ILKGLTTVVFAYLR
-418 QELGLHNTPASI
+418 QELGLQDTPSSI

-441 FLPKAHERYY
+441 FLPKAHGRYY
-451 SSFSRDETPFIAA
+451 SSFSQDEAPFIAA

-474 KTITELLP
+474 KTMSELLP
-482 TISQLLPREPNLSET
+482 TISQLLPREANPSESSGT
-497 REAQPVS
+497 QPIS

-511 ILDCAGLLNEPFNT
+511 ILDCVGLLNEPFNT
-525 ELFSLVA
+525 ELFSLVT

-538 PMQLFKDEDFIPD
+538 PMQLFKDQDFIP
-551 VCYNTNPEID
+551 NIQ
-561 SGTDSIKIKK
+561 K
-571 SSNILQKTPKAVR
+571 SSNILQKTPKPVR
-584 VALFNSLKTIFDTS
+584 VALFNSLKSIFETS
-598 TNQNERAKTA
+598 TNQNERAQA
-608 LNLAS
+608 AFNIAG
-613 ACMDDIGVEYDL
+613 AYMDDIGVTYDPKL
-625 RSAAYYVRQ
+625 AAYYIRQ
-634 AAQLGSEEAQTLY
+634 AAQLGSDEARTLY
-647 ISVFCQVP
+647 ISIFSHVP
-655 DQEAPDEE
+655 DHEALDKEM
-663 TLRTWVV
+663 LRTWLID
-670 ESAQA
+670 SAKA

-684 KKDWPSDWRQVKQK
+684 KENWPSDWRQLKQK
-698 TQLDELNRLGVNAS
+698 VQLDELTRLDADANTA
-712 ASEDLSSMLEA
+712 EDLLSMLEA
-723 LSLSEVEFSYSRDL
+723 LSLNEVEFSYSRDL

-746 PDITVTCLDQNNS
+746 PDVTATCLDQNHRLTQ
-759 LVELALQNE
+759 LVLQNE

-781 RVLEAILQHHSCGSA
+781 LVLETILQHPSCGVA
-796 PQIAD
+796 AQMAD
-801 QKGITPLHWLCSFA
+801 ERGITPLHWLCSFE
-815 DEDHETIAKLL
+815 DEDHEAIAKLL
-826 VSKGADLNSPACV
+826 VSKGAELNSPAST
-839 ISRTQYGIRLDGGGI
+839 ISRTQYGISVDGDGI

-866 KRLAAVDVLLKLGAD
+866 KRLTAVDVLLKLGAD
-881 PTFCMEVEE
+881 PTFCMEVED

-914 LQEPQV
+914 LQEPLV
-920 QQETSKLKPMVGGGE
+920 QPEASKPKPMVGGGE
-935 LMYLPL
+935 LLYLPL

-957 GIDFELETKN
+957 GVDFELETKK
-967 TMKVMIENGAPTDT
+967 TMKALIENGAPTDA
-981 VLQLGSNVKMA
+981 VLQLGGNVKMA

-1058 DADGLNALYRA
+1058 DADGLNALHRA

-1075 TYFVEKLL
+1075 VYFVEKLL

-1090 PITPEPLSAFY
+1090 PITPEPFSAFY
-1101 AATYSGN
+1101 TATYSGN
-1108 LTVAQYLFDHG
+1108 LAVAQYLFDHG

-1124 VPTSISKSI
+1124 IPTSMRKSI

-1177 FTLKYMGEFA
+1177 FTIKYMGEFA
-1187 EDNEV
+1187 EDHEV
-1192 AEIAIVELL
+1192 AGIAIVELL
-1201 HKYNTQDHL
+1201 RKYNTQDQL

-1217 KMTAIAVAGESGNYF
+1217 KMTAIAIAAESGNYF
-1232 AVRRL
+1232 AVRRF
-1237 LEYGASPNIPDHYG
+1237 LEYRANPNIPDDYG
-1251 RTALDLVYRRYCF
+1251 RTALDLVYRRYCY
-1264 PERLPAFKE
+1264 PEWLPALKE
-1273 ADVDDE
+1273 ADLDDE

-1284 LLKVTNENTAELLSL
+1284 ILHAANENTTELMSL
-1299 LKSHNAETKSW
+1299 LKEHNAETKSW
-1310 SAPSWMEND
+1310 SAPSWIETD
-1319 SGFRSLDW
+1319 SGFRKLDW

-1333 DDRKSSGFDISHWSA
+1333 KERGSDG
-1348 DSRSVREI
+1348 
-1356 TIKGTKRHLIGNGG
+1356 
-1370 NFGDKKYNGV
+1370 
-1380 ADVVVLIPKL
+1380 

>member
-16 NRESTSEE
+16 NQQSTSAE
-24 PIPIPSPGIH
+24 PIPVPSPGIH
-34 CPHFAGFMA
+34 CPHFAGFIA
-43 VSLAEGHNTIGLQPV
+43 VSFANGHNTIGLQPV
-58 ISNAAP
+58 ISNADP
-64 TFQDVSLGGG
+64 TLQDVSLGGG

-136 IVDLLAVMYHDNGN
+136 IVDLLAVMYHDTGN
-150 KEGIRVV
+150 QEGITVV
-157 PALVLEYAEYGN
+157 PALVLEYAEYGS

-176 GYAPSLHEKL
+176 GYAQSLHEKL
-186 DIAIDAA
+186 DIAIDTA

-216 FRHPNKKAV
+216 FKHATKKTL

-247 VYLAPEAETAH
+247 VYRAPEAETAH
-258 FNRRYIRQQDIYSF
+258 SNSRYLRQQDIYSF
-272 GLTLWTILGDGVAY
+272 GLTLWTIIGDGVAY
-286 HSTLPEGDK
+286 HSTLPDGDK

-301 LKKSNLIASLATFNV
+301 LKKTNLIASLATFNV

-325 PLMTLAKVI
+325 PLMTLAKLI
-334 LTCLQCPPEKRF
+334 LTCLQCSPEKRF
-346 SSMSKIIHHLEVTK
+346 SGMSKIIDHLEITR
-360 SLVNSTDGRDTPDAS
+360 SLVNSTDGRDTLDAS

-404 ILKGLTTVAFAYLR
+404 ILKGLTTVVFAYLR
-418 QELGLHNTPASI
+418 QELGLQNTPASI

-451 SSFSRDETPFIAA
+451 SSFSQDEAPFIAA

-474 KTITELLP
+474 KTMVT
-482 TISQLLPREPNLSET
+482 
-497 REAQPVS
+497 
-504 AVNACLL
+504 
-511 ILDCAGLLNEPFNT
+511 
-525 ELFSLVA
+525 

-538 PMQLFKDEDFIPD
+538 PMQLFKDQDFIP
-551 VCYNTNPEID
+551 NIQ
-561 SGTDSIKIKK
+561 K
-571 SSNILQKTPKAVR
+571 SSNILQKTPKPVR
-584 VALFNSLKTIFDTS
+584 VALFNSLKSIFETS
-598 TNQNERAKTA
+598 VNQNERAQA
-608 LNLAS
+608 AFNIAG
-613 ACMDDIGVEYDL
+613 AYMDDIGVTYDL
-625 RSAAYYVRQ
+625 KLAAYYIRQ
-634 AAQLGSEEAQTLY
+634 AAQLGSDEARTLY
-647 ISVFCQVP
+647 ISVFSHVP
-655 DQEAPDEE
+655 DHE
-663 TLRTWVV
+663 TMDKEMLRTWLV
-670 ESAQA
+670 ESAKA

-684 KKDWPSDWRQVKQK
+684 KENWPSDWRQLKQK
-698 TQLDELNRLGVNAS
+698 VQLDELTRLEADANTA
-712 ASEDLSSMLEA
+712 EDLLSMLEA
-723 LSLSEVEFSYSRDL
+723 LSLNEVEFSYSRDL

-746 PDITVTCLDQNNS
+746 PDVTATCLDQNHKLNQ
-759 LVELALQNE
+759 LVLQNE

-781 RVLEAILQHHSCGSA
+781 RVLETILQHPSCG
-796 PQIAD
+796 IAAQMAD
-801 QKGITPLHWLCSFA
+801 ERGITPLHWLCSFE
-815 DEDHETIAKLL
+815 DEDHVTIAKLL
-826 VSKGADLNSPACV
+826 ISKGAELNSPAST
-839 ISRTQYGIRLDGGGI
+839 ISRTQYGISVDGGGI

-866 KRLAAVDVLLKLGAD
+866 KRLTAVDVLLKLGAD
-881 PTFCMEVEE
+881 PTFCMEVED

-914 LQEPQV
+914 LQEPLV
-920 QQETSKLKPMVGGGE
+920 QPEASKLKPMVGGGE
-935 LMYLPL
+935 LLYLPL

-957 GIDFELETKN
+957 GVDFELETKK
-967 TMKVMIENGAPTDT
+967 TMKALIENGAPTDA
-981 VLQLGSNVKMA
+981 VLQLGGNVKMA

-1058 DADGLNALYRA
+1058 DADGLNALHRA

-1075 TYFVEKLL
+1075 VYFVEKLL

-1090 PITPEPLSAFY
+1090 PITPEPFSAFY
-1101 AATYSGN
+1101 TATYSGN
-1108 LTVAQYLFDHG
+1108 LAVAQYLFDHG

-1124 VPTSISKSI
+1124 IPTSMRKSI

-1177 FTLKYMGEFA
+1177 FTIKYMGEFA
-1187 EDNEV
+1187 EDHEV
-1192 AEIAIVELL
+1192 AGIAIVELL
-1201 HKYNTQDHL
+1201 RKYNTQEQL

-1217 KMTAIAVAGESGNYF
+1217 KMTAIAIAAESGNYF
-1232 AVRRL
+1232 AVRRF
-1237 LEYGASPNIPDHYG
+1237 LEYGANPNIPDDYG
-1251 RTALDLVYRRYCF
+1251 RTALDLVYRRYCY
-1264 PERLPAFKE
+1264 PEWLPALKE
-1273 ADVDDE
+1273 ADLDDE

-1284 LLKVTNENTAELLSL
+1284 ILNAANENTTELMSL
-1299 LKSHNAETKSW
+1299 LKEHNAETKSW
-1310 SAPSWMEND
+1310 SAPSWIETD
-1319 SGFRSLDW
+1319 SGFRKLDW

-1333 DDRKSSGFDISHWSA
+1333 KERGSDG
-1348 DSRSVREI
+1348 
-1356 TIKGTKRHLIGNGG
+1356 
-1370 NFGDKKYNGV
+1370 
-1380 ADVVVLIPKL
+1380 

>member
-1 MEFSSAFTFRQQPQE
+1 MEFSSAFTFRQQPQD
-16 NRESTSEE
+16 NQESTSQD
-24 PIPIPSPGIH
+24 PIPVPSPGIH
-34 CPHFAGFMA
+34 CPHFAGFIA
-43 VSLAEGHNTIGLQPV
+43 VSFANGGDNAIGLQPV

-126 RHPLVQKHEN
+126 RHPPVQKHEN
-136 IVDLLAVMYHDNGN
+136 IVDLLAVMYHDTGN
-150 KEGIRVV
+150 KEGVTVV

-176 GYAPSLHEKL
+176 GYARSLHEKL

-216 FRHPNKKAV
+216 FKHPTRKTI

-238 GGQLIGSTE
+238 GGQLVGSTE
-247 VYLAPEAETAH
+247 VYRAPEAETAH
-258 FNRRYIRQQDIYSF
+258 FNSRYLRQQDIYSF

-286 HSTLPEGDK
+286 HSTLPDGDK
-295 LESIWK
+295 LESVWK
-301 LKKSNLIASLATFNV
+301 LKKTNLIASLATFNV

-325 PLMTLAKVI
+325 PLMTLAKLI
-334 LTCLQCPPEKRF
+334 LTCLQCSPEKRF
-346 SSMSKIIHHLEVTK
+346 SSMSKIIDNLEVTK
-360 SLVNSTDGRDTPDAS
+360 SLVNSTDGRDTPDAN

-393 PTTDD
+393 PTNDD

-404 ILKGLTTVAFAYLR
+404 ILKGLTTVVFAYLR
-418 QELGLHNTPASI
+418 QELGLQNTPASI

-451 SSFSRDETPFIAA
+451 SSFSQDETPFIAA

-474 KTITELLP
+474 KTMVT
-482 TISQLLPREPNLSET
+482 
-497 REAQPVS
+497 
-504 AVNACLL
+504 
-511 ILDCAGLLNEPFNT
+511 
-525 ELFSLVA
+525 

-551 VCYNTNPEID
+551 
-561 SGTDSIKIKK
+561 IKK
-571 SSNILQKTPKAVR
+571 SSNILQKTPKAAR
-584 VALFNSLKTIFDTS
+584 IALFNSLKTIFETS
-598 TNQNERAKTA
+598 TSQSERAKAA

-613 ACMDDIGVEYDL
+613 AYTEDIGVEYDL
-625 RSAAYYVRQ
+625 KSAAYFISQ
-634 AAQLGSEEAQTLY
+634 AAQLGSEEARTLY
-647 ISVFCQVP
+647 ISVFSHVP
-655 DQEAPDEE
+655 DQEVPDEE

-684 KKDWPSDWRQVKQK
+684 KADWPSDWRQAKQK
-698 TQLDELNRLGVNAS
+698 LQLDELTRLGVNAG
-712 ASEDLSSMLEA
+712 ACEDLSSMLEA
-723 LSLSEVEFSYSRDL
+723 LSLSEIEFSFSRDL
-737 LLWSIVMDK
+737 LLWSVIMDK
-746 PDITVTCLDQNNS
+746 PDVMTICLDQNRGLAQ
-759 LVELALQNE
+759 LVLQNE
-768 ETPLLLAARLGRK
+768 ETPLLVAARLGRK
-781 RVLEAILQHHSCGSA
+781 RILETMLQNPSCGIA
-796 PQIAD
+796 AQIAD
-801 QKGITPLHWLCSFA
+801 ERGITPLHWLCSFE

-826 VSKGADLNSPACV
+826 VSKGAELNSPACV
-839 ISRTQYGIRLDGGGI
+839 ISRTQYGIRVDYDGI
-854 LAHTPLHWAITQ
+854 LSHTPLHWAIAQ
-866 KRLAAVDVLLKLGAD
+866 KRLTAVDVLLKLGAD

-890 GEGSHLSP
+890 GEASHLSP

-914 LQEPQV
+914 LREPSV
-920 QQETSKLKPMVGGGE
+920 QPEASKLKPMVGGGE

-950 WQRLLTL
+950 WQRVLTL
-957 GIDFELETKN
+957 GVDFELETKK
-967 TMKVMIENGAPTDT
+967 TMKALIEKGAPTDA

-1012 FGFAN
+1012 LGFAN

-1058 DADGLNALYRA
+1058 DDDGLNALHRA

-1075 TYFVEKLL
+1075 VYFVEKLL
-1083 EKGLPVD
+1083 EKSLPVD

-1101 AATYSGN
+1101 VATYSGN

-1124 VPTSISKSI
+1124 ISTSMKKSI

-1161 DGFLV
+1161 DGFMV

-1177 FTLKYMGEFA
+1177 FTIKYMGEFA
-1187 EDNEV
+1187 QDNEV
-1192 AEIAIVELL
+1192 AGIAIVELL
-1201 HKYNTQDHL
+1201 RKYNTQDQL

-1217 KMTAIAVAGESGNYF
+1217 KMTAIAVAAESGNYF

-1251 RTALDLVYRRYCF
+1251 RTALDLVYRRYYF
-1264 PERLPAFKE
+1264 PENLPALKE
-1273 ADVDDE
+1273 ADLDDD
-1279 KAVNK
+1279 KVVNK
-1284 LLKVTNENTAELLSL
+1284 ILKATNENTTELISL
-1299 LKSHNAETKSW
+1299 LKSYNAETGSW
-1310 SAPSWMEND
+1310 SAPSWAAID

-1333 DDRKSSGFDISHWSA
+1333 KDRKC
-1348 DSRSVREI
+1348 
-1356 TIKGTKRHLIGNGG
+1356 GG
-1370 NFGDKKYNGV
+1370 
-1380 ADVVVLIPKL
+1380 

>member
-1 MEFSSAFTFRQQPQE
+1 MEFSSAFTFRPQPQDTQ
-16 NRESTSEE
+16 ESTSED
-24 PIPIPSPGIH
+24 PIPVPSPGTH
-34 CPHFAGFMA
+34 CPHFAGFIA
-43 VSLAEGHNTIGLQPV
+43 VSFANGDNDIGLQPV

-64 TFQDVSLGGG
+64 TFRDVSLGGG

-95 KGRKYVAVKHPRT
+95 KGCKYVAVKHPRT

-126 RHPLVQKHEN
+126 RHPPVKKHEN
-136 IVDLLAVMYHDNGN
+136 IVDFLAIMYHDTGN
-150 KEGIRVV
+150 KEGITVV

-176 GYAPSLHEKL
+176 GYARSLHEKL

-216 FRHPNKKAV
+216 FKHPTKKTI

-247 VYLAPEAETAH
+247 VYRAPEGETAH
-258 FNRRYIRQQDIYSF
+258 FNSRYLRQQDIYSF

-286 HSTLPEGDK
+286 HSTLPDGDK

-301 LKKSNLIASLATFNV
+301 LKKTNLIASLATFNV

-325 PLMTLAKVI
+325 PLMTLAKLI
-334 LTCLQCPPEKRF
+334 LTCLQCAPEKRF
-346 SSMSKIIHHLEVTK
+346 SSMSKIIDHLDVTK
-360 SLVNSTDGRDTPDAS
+360 SLVNSTDGRDSPNAS
-375 ALRAAL
+375 ALRAVL

-393 PTTDD
+393 PTNDD

-404 ILKGLTTVAFAYLR
+404 ILKGLTTVVFAYLR
-418 QELGLHNTPASI
+418 QELGLQNNPASI

-451 SSFSRDETPFIAA
+451 SSFSQDETPFIAA

-474 KTITELLP
+474 KTMSELLP
-482 TISQLLPREPNLSET
+482 TISQLLPREATPSGT
-497 REAQPVS
+497 SEAQPVS

-525 ELFSLVA
+525 ELFSLVT

-551 VCYNTNPEID
+551 
-561 SGTDSIKIKK
+561 IKK
-571 SSNILQKTPKAVR
+571 SSHILQKTPKAAR
-584 VALFNSLKTIFDTS
+584 VALFNSLKTIFETS
-598 TNQNERAKTA
+598 TSLNERARAA

-613 ACMDDIGVEYDL
+613 AYMDDIGVEYDSK
-625 RSAAYYVRQ
+625 SAAYYVRQ
-634 AAQLGSEEAQTLY
+634 AAQLGSEEARTLY
-647 ISVFCQVP
+647 ISVFSHVP
-655 DQEAPDEE
+655 DQEVPDEE
-663 TLRTWVV
+663 ILRTWVA

-684 KKDWPSDWRQVKQK
+684 KANWPSDWRQAKQK
-698 TQLDELNRLGVNAS
+698 LQLDELTRLGVNAD
-712 ASEDLSSMLEA
+712 ACEDLSSMLEA
-723 LSLSEVEFSYSRDL
+723 LSLSEVEFVFSRDL
-737 LLWSIVMDK
+737 LLWSIVLDK
-746 PDITVTCLDQNNS
+746 PDVMTICLDQNRGLAQ
-759 LVELALQNE
+759 LVLQNE
-768 ETPLLLAARLGRK
+768 ETPLLVAARLGRK
-781 RVLEAILQHHSCGSA
+781 RILETILQHPSCGIA
-796 PQIAD
+796 AQIAD
-801 QKGITPLHWLCSFA
+801 ERGITPLHWLCSFE

-826 VSKGADLNSPACV
+826 VSKGAELNSPACV
-839 ISRTQYGIRLDGGGI
+839 ILRTQYGIRVDDNGI
-854 LAHTPLHWAITQ
+854 LSHTPLHWAITQ
-866 KRLAAVDVLLKLGAD
+866 KRLTAVDVLLQLGAD
-881 PTFCMEVEE
+881 PTFCMEVGD
-890 GEGSHLSP
+890 GEASHLSP

-914 LQEPQV
+914 LQEPSV
-920 QQETSKLKPMVGGGE
+920 QLEASKVKPMVGGGE

-950 WQRLLTL
+950 WQRVLTL
-957 GIDFELETKN
+957 GVDFELETKK
-967 TMKVMIENGAPTDT
+967 TMKALIEKGAPTDS
-981 VLQLGSNVKMA
+981 VLQLGSHVKMA

-1017 QINATFGRISS
+1017 EINATFGRISS

-1043 MFKALVDAGA
+1043 MFKALIDAGA
-1053 DVNAV
+1053 DIDAV
-1058 DADGLNALYRA
+1058 DDDGLNALHRA

-1075 TYFVEKLL
+1075 VFFVEKLL

-1090 PITPEPLSAFY
+1090 PTTPEPLSAFY
-1101 AATYSGN
+1101 VATYSGN

-1124 VPTSISKSI
+1124 ISTSAGKSI

-1161 DGFLV
+1161 DGFMV

-1177 FTLKYMGEFA
+1177 FTIKYMGEFA

-1192 AEIAIVELL
+1192 AGIAIVELL
-1201 HKYNTQDHL
+1201 RKYNTQDQL

-1217 KMTAIAVAGESGNYF
+1217 KMTAIAVAAESGNYF
-1232 AVRRL
+1232 AVKRL
-1237 LEYGASPNIPDHYG
+1237 LEYGASPSIPDHYG
-1251 RTALDLVYRRYCF
+1251 RTALDLVYRRHYF
-1264 PERLPAFKE
+1264 PENLPALKE
-1273 ADVDDE
+1273 ADLDDD
-1279 KAVNK
+1279 KVVNK
-1284 LLKVTNENTAELLSL
+1284 ILKATNENTTEVMSL
-1299 LKSHNAETKSW
+1299 LKSYNAETASW
-1310 SAPSWMEND
+1310 SAPSWAETD

-1333 DDRKSSGFDISHWSA
+1333 KDRKS
-1348 DSRSVREI
+1348 
-1356 TIKGTKRHLIGNGG
+1356 GG
-1370 NFGDKKYNGV
+1370 
-1380 ADVVVLIPKL
+1380 

>member
-16 NRESTSEE
+16 NQQSTSAE
-24 PIPIPSPGIH
+24 PIPVPSPGIH
-34 CPHFAGFMA
+34 CPHFAGFIA
-43 VSLAEGHNTIGLQPV
+43 VSFTNGHNTIGLQPV
-58 ISNAAP
+58 ISNADP
-64 TFQDVSLGGG
+64 TLQDVSLGGG

-126 RHPLVQKHEN
+126 RHPPVQKHEN
-136 IVDLLAVMYHDNGN
+136 IVDLLAVMYHDTGN
-150 KEGIRVV
+150 QEGITVV
-157 PALVLEYAEYGN
+157 PALVLEYAEYGS

-176 GYAPSLHEKL
+176 GYAQSLHEKL
-186 DIAIDAA
+186 DIAIDTA

-216 FRHPNKKAV
+216 FKHPTKKTV

-247 VYLAPEAETAH
+247 VYRAPEAETAH
-258 FNRRYIRQQDIYSF
+258 FNSRYLRQQDIYSF
-272 GLTLWTILGDGVAY
+272 GLTLWTIIGDGVAY
-286 HSTLPEGDK
+286 HSTLPDGDK

-301 LKKSNLIASLATFNV
+301 LKKTNLIASLATFNV

-325 PLMTLAKVI
+325 PLMTLAKLI
-334 LTCLQCPPEKRF
+334 LTCLQCSPEKRF
-346 SSMSKIIHHLEVTK
+346 SGMSKIIDHLEITR
-360 SLVNSTDGRDTPDAS
+360 SLVNSTDGRYTLDAS

-404 ILKGLTTVAFAYLR
+404 ILKGLTTVVFAYLR
-418 QELGLHNTPASI
+418 QELGLQNTPASI

-451 SSFSRDETPFIAA
+451 SSFSQDEAPFIAA

-474 KTITELLP
+474 KTM
-482 TISQLLPREPNLSET
+482 
-497 REAQPVS
+497 
-504 AVNACLL
+504 
-511 ILDCAGLLNEPFNT
+511 
-525 ELFSLVA
+525 VA

-538 PMQLFKDEDFIPD
+538 PMQLFKDQDFIP
-551 VCYNTNPEID
+551 NIQ
-561 SGTDSIKIKK
+561 K
-571 SSNILQKTPKAVR
+571 SSNILQKTPKPVR
-584 VALFNSLKTIFDTS
+584 VALFNSLKSIFETS
-598 TNQNERAKTA
+598 VNQNERAQA
-608 LNLAS
+608 AFNIAG
-613 ACMDDIGVEYDL
+613 AYMDDIGVTYDL
-625 RSAAYYVRQ
+625 KLAAYYIRQ
-634 AAQLGSEEAQTLY
+634 AAQLGSDEARTLY
-647 ISVFCQVP
+647 ISVFSHVP
-655 DQEAPDEE
+655 DHE
-663 TLRTWVV
+663 TLDKEILRTWLV
-670 ESAQA
+670 ESAKA

-684 KKDWPSDWRQVKQK
+684 KENWPSDWRQLKQK
-698 TQLDELNRLGVNAS
+698 VQLDELTRLEADANTA
-712 ASEDLSSMLEA
+712 EDLLSMLEA
-723 LSLSEVEFSYSRDL
+723 LSLNEVEFSYSRDL

-746 PDITVTCLDQNNS
+746 PDVTATCLDQNHRLNQ
-759 LVELALQNE
+759 LVLQNE

-781 RVLEAILQHHSCGSA
+781 RVLETILQHPSCG
-796 PQIAD
+796 IAAQMAD
-801 QKGITPLHWLCSFA
+801 ERGITPLHWLCSFE

-826 VSKGADLNSPACV
+826 ISKGAELNSPAST
-839 ISRTQYGIRLDGGGI
+839 ISRTQYGISVDGDGI

-866 KRLAAVDVLLKLGAD
+866 KRLTAVDVLLKLGAD
-881 PTFCMEVEE
+881 PTFCMEVED

-914 LQEPQV
+914 LQEPLV
-920 QQETSKLKPMVGGGE
+920 QPEASKLKPMVGGGE
-935 LMYLPL
+935 LLYLPL

-957 GIDFELETKN
+957 GVDFELETKK
-967 TMKVMIENGAPTDT
+967 TMKALIENGAPTDA
-981 VLQLGSNVKMA
+981 VLQLGGNVKMA

-1058 DADGLNALYRA
+1058 DADGLNALHRA

-1075 TYFVEKLL
+1075 VYFVEKLL

-1090 PITPEPLSAFY
+1090 PITPELFSAFY
-1101 AATYSGN
+1101 TATYSGN
-1108 LTVAQYLFDHG
+1108 LAVAQYLFDHG

-1124 VPTSISKSI
+1124 IPTSMRKSI

-1177 FTLKYMGEFA
+1177 FTIKYMGEFA
-1187 EDNEV
+1187 EDHEV
-1192 AEIAIVELL
+1192 AGIAIVELL
-1201 HKYNTQDHL
+1201 RKYNTQEQL

-1217 KMTAIAVAGESGNYF
+1217 KMTAIAIAAESGNYF
-1232 AVRRL
+1232 AVRRF
-1237 LEYGASPNIPDHYG
+1237 LEYGANPNIPDEYG
-1251 RTALDLVYRRYCF
+1251 RTALDLVYRRYCY
-1264 PERLPAFKE
+1264 PEWLPALKE
-1273 ADVDDE
+1273 ADLDDE
-1279 KAVNK
+1279 RAVNK
-1284 LLKVTNENTAELLSL
+1284 ILNAANENTTELMSL
-1299 LKSHNAETKSW
+1299 LKEHNAETKSW
-1310 SAPSWMEND
+1310 SAPSWIETD
-1319 SGFRSLDW
+1319 SGFRKLDW

-1333 DDRKSSGFDISHWSA
+1333 KERGSDG
-1348 DSRSVREI
+1348 
-1356 TIKGTKRHLIGNGG
+1356 
-1370 NFGDKKYNGV
+1370 
-1380 ADVVVLIPKL
+1380 